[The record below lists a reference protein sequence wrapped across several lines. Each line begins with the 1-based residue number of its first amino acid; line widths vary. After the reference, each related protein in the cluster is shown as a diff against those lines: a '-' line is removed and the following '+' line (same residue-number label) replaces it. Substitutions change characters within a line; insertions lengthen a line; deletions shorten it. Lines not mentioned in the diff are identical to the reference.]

1 MADASTSGRKVISQG
16 TSGSN
21 MTKDVDKQP
30 DKLLSSSKSVA
41 SEGRKN
47 ESRGKV
53 STQKSQPPE
62 KINDE
67 VIKILQELNTNVTK
81 QGSKLESLSKR
92 VDDLYVEYDEYCYP
106 DDSCN
111 DGFLTVIA
119 SCPMSAS
126 LSDDVKFQAIQNVVV
141 KAAINISKLL
151 DKEGEKLDTQS
162 IEWGTNAL
170 AFVGQSNKLINNKRK
185 ECHRSDL
192 DPRYYPLTSASL
204 PFTENLYGDDINK
217 SVKDIQDISK
227 IGRDVGRNP
236 SFRPFGRR
244 RSGRPGMFSRGTGRG
259 YFRPGHGSSV
269 VPPPKKLPCGVQ
281 EQVNQFSWSNSTET
295 ERRQRGNDTGGT
307 SLDNT
312 VLVSSSNAVV
322 NRSTLCFESDYR
334 HTYLSN
340 TKKVHPLVGHLHLMV
355 CRLSGNCSKVD
366 RFHQSLPTSSWHRG
380 DIPPKN
386 NIHRISTNGWNSVVK
401 GKLINFKLL

>member
-1 MADASTSGRKVISQG
+1 MADASTSGRKVINQG

-111 DGFLTVIA
+111 DGFSDSHSVLSNVSESGEDSQPPRKRVCNESDIFRNLCDKFQSVEKCDTEINDDLATFVNNSFRNGIA
-119 SCPMSAS
+119 DDS
-126 LSDDVKFQAIQNVVV
+126 LSNIVKEIHRPVNCESLVKTKVNGCIWRLLKPQSQSDDVKFQAIQNVVV
-141 KAAINISKLL
+141 KAAINITKLL

-170 AFVGQSNKLINNKRK
+170 ALLGQSNKLINNKRK

-269 VPPPKKLPCGVQ
+269 VPPPK
-281 EQVNQFSWSNSTET
+281 NS
-295 ERRQRGNDTGGT
+295 R
-307 SLDNT
+307 
-312 VLVSSSNAVV
+312 
-322 NRSTLCFESDYR
+322 
-334 HTYLSN
+334 
-340 TKKVHPLVGHLHLMV
+340 VGY
-355 CRLSGNCSKVD
+355 
-366 RFHQSLPTSSWHRG
+366 
-380 DIPPKN
+380 KN
-386 NIHRISTNGWNSVVK
+386 K
-401 GKLINFKLL
+401 